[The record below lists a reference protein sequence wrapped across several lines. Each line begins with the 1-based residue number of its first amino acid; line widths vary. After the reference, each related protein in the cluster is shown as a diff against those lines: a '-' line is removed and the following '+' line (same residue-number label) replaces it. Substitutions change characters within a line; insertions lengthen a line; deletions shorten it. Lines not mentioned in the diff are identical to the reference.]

1 MIRTQISLTEE
12 QMDALRRVAADRGVS
27 IAAVVRGAVDE
38 IIDRDDRRARMLR
51 VLQFAGKFQDIEGA
65 TDVSVRH
72 DDYLDEIYADEI
84 RVG

>member
-1 MIRTQISLTEE
+1 MIRTQISLTQE

-38 IIDRDDRRARMLR
+38 VLDREDRGRLMRRA
-51 VLQFAGKFQDIEGA
+51 LQFAGKFRDIEGA

-72 DDYLDEIYADEI
+72 DDYLDEIW
-84 RVG
+84 GQ